1 MFKIVVF
8 KNTLKTVVNESLIK
22 FDDQTKSKQFKTHL
36 FTEV

>member
-1 MFKIVVF
+1 MLKTVVF
-8 KNTLKTVVNESLIK
+8 KNTLKTIVNGSLIK